1 MRRRSLFL
9 LAAGSLCAMALCV
22 CGGSAAGISLTAA
35 AAEAETEAETEQET
49 EAKLTAAELAELGL
63 EEFVIENLGTIYLP
77 EDFEVES
84 GFDDSNLPVYYAN
97 FTRGD
102 VMIYVTRF
110 GPEAYEKAGVPL
122 PADLEEYS
130 QRAGVRQGLPEDAEF
145 DTDEYGNMYV
155 QFVDDEGTVN
165 YNVLKAGTDAY
176 GAATA
181 YYPED
186 TEEEVGDIPFWLSL
200 VELE

>member
-1 MRRRSLFL
+1 MRRRSLL
-9 LAAGSLCAMALCV
+9 LLTAGSLCAMAMCV
-22 CGGSAAGISLTAA
+22 CGGPAAGISLTAA
-35 AAEAETEAETEQET
+35 AAEAETEAETE
-49 EAKLTAAELAELGL
+49 AKPTAEELAELGL
-63 EEFVIENLGTIYLP
+63 EEFVIENIGTIYLP
-77 EDFEVES
+77 EDFEAES
-84 GFDDSNLPVYYAN
+84 GFDDSYLPMYYAN

-102 VMIYVTRF
+102 VLIYVTRF

-155 QFVDDEGTVN
+155 QFVDDDGTVN

-176 GAATA
+176 GGATA

-186 TEEEVGDIPFWLSL
+186 TEEEIGDIPFWLSL
-200 VELE
+200 IELE